1 MRTLLLTCCVA
12 ALLAGCSDDKTDDPQ
27 PQAVVGNAQFAAA
40 VDELPAET
48 RASLADGVTMWEAGD
63 EVGITA
69 MIDGTPYVKNV
80 PYRFTETTSF
90 GYLSPVA
97 APILWNES
105 VVGERSFFALWPY
118 KPADD
123 GYTEMD
129 GARFGFSLPEEQQIV
144 AGRNLTKPLLVGHA
158 KTAAL
163 TGRPIALRFSN
174 LFPVLELRFEPFAE
188 TSLAQIVIEPAEEAQ
203 FDGYLTAEGTVTDRG
218 RLILDRSGRKLTVTC
233 ADVGLDIARGA
244 SLQIPVG
251 RFTVTGGLKFT
262 VTTTDDRTFSYVAF
276 ADEPCCSY
284 VADEAGQFVRAR
296 YIRLAVPLEVVS
308 DETREVYFEDD
319 LNWIGRSERWKN
331 GSTTGG
337 GWPTMTAAGSP
348 TGKPNYFTVDLIP
361 DFTTLGY
368 VKSEQ
373 RTSVQARQEGFLCL
387 GTTSAQGALITPVL
401 SGIGDEPTDILV
413 SFYGATYASENL
425 QADGK
430 PLTVKVLNAGT
441 IGEEGAAETEVEIL
455 NYYGWRKYWIIV
467 EGATSATQIQ
477 FGKDVKEAS
486 GRVLL
491 DNILIGKAVKGA
503 VAGSREVN
511 VAVEPY
517 LKTLEVAGKY
527 NYEIENAAGA
537 TGACVIQSNLPWTA
551 SCEADW
557 VSVTPTVEY
566 NGSGLPY
573 GITVT
578 ARTLNETGRER
589 TAEVVFAAGD
599 LTQTVVFTQS
609 GELPAKVII
618 EDDFQWSAGDG
629 DRGGIPEPG
638 DTKIPASVKLGSN
651 GTKYDKWDDK
661 DYMKYGWTSPVNNNA
676 YVRDGMLVCG
686 IAGTP
691 GGIVSPA
698 FEAIGEGVMDVV
710 VEFDIL
716 EYKNAAEK
724 GKTWLAVYAGGGEI
738 ESISGHYTK
747 VENDTYTRL
756 SEDKRTQWFYCG
768 DYGAYTNGGY
778 WHHVVVELKGA
789 TRETKIQVQGLE
801 GNCRFYFDNFTV
813 IEKK

>member
-1 MRTLLLTCCVA
+1 MKKLLLIA
-12 ALLAGCSDDKTDDPQ
+12 SLGALLAGCSDDKTDEGQ
-27 PQAVVGNAQFAAA
+27 PQAAVGDAQFAAA
-40 VDELPAET
+40 VDDLPAET
-48 RASLADGVTMWEAGD
+48 RASLADGVTMWEVGD
-63 EVGITA
+63 RVGITA

-97 APILWNES
+97 EAIVWNEA
-105 VVGERSFFALWPY
+105 VVGERSFFAVWPY
-118 KPADD
+118 KPSDD
-123 GYTEMD
+123 AYTEMD
-129 GARFGFSLPEEQQIV
+129 GARFGFSLPEQQTV
-144 AGRNLTKPLLVGHA
+144 ANGKSDTKPVLVGRA
-158 KTAAL
+158 KTTAL
-163 TGRPIALRFSN
+163 TQRPVALRFSN

-188 TSLAQIVIEPAEEAQ
+188 TALAQIVVEPAEEAQ
-203 FDGYLTAEGTVTDRG
+203 FEGYLTADGTVTDRG
-218 RLILDRSGRKLTVTC
+218 RMTLARSGRKLIVAC
-233 ADVGLDIARGA
+233 ADEVDIAQGA

-262 VTTTDDRTFSYVAF
+262 VTTTDERTFSYKAF
-276 ADEPCCSY
+276 ADETWSSY
-284 VADEAGQFVRAR
+284 VADEAGEFARAR
-296 YIRLAVPLEVVS
+296 YVRLSVPLEVVS

-319 LNWIGRSERWKN
+319 FSWICRSERWTN
-331 GSTTGG
+331 GLTTGG

-361 DFTTLGY
+361 DFATLGY

-387 GTTSAQGALITPVL
+387 GTTSAQGALITPPL
-401 SGIGDEPTDILV
+401 AAIGDQPTDILV

-441 IGEEGAAETEVEIL
+441 IGEEGATETEVEIL

-477 FGKDVKEAS
+477 FGKDLKEAS

-491 DNILIGKAVKGA
+491 DNVLIGKAVKGA

-511 VAVEPY
+511 VPVEPY

-527 NYEIENAAGA
+527 NYAIENAAGA
-537 TGACVIQSNLPWTA
+537 TGACIVQSNLPWTA
-551 SCEADW
+551 ACEADW
-557 VSVTPTVEY
+557 VSITPTVEY

-573 GITVT
+573 GITVR
-578 ARTLNETGRER
+578 ARTLNETGSER
-589 TAEVVFAAGD
+589 TAEVVFSAGD
-599 LTQTVVFTQS
+599 LTERVVFTQT
-609 GELPAKVII
+609 GELPAKVIL
-618 EDDFQWSAGDG
+618 EDDFSWSAGDG
-629 DRGGIPEPG
+629 NRGGIPEPG
-638 DTKIPASVKLGSN
+638 DTKIPASVILGEN
-651 GTKYDKWDDK
+651 GTKYDKWEGK
-661 DYMKYGWTSPVNNNA
+661 GYMQYGWTSPVNNNA
-676 YVRDGMLVCG
+676 YVRDGQLVCG
-686 IAGTP
+686 VAGTP

-698 FEAIGEGVMDVV
+698 FEAIGDGEMDVV
-710 VEFDIL
+710 IEFDIL
-716 EYKNAAEK
+716 EYKNAKEK
-724 GKTWLAVYAGGGEI
+724 GKTWLAVYAGGGTI
-738 ESISGHYTK
+738 ESIAGHYTQ
-747 VENDTYTRL
+747 VAGDSYTRL

-789 TRETKIQVQGLE
+789 TRETQIQVHGLE

-813 IEKK
+813 TEKR